1 MKAIAILPVW
11 RSWGSWDHDASSPT
25 SGTHYLEA
33 WTFSIYHIYLA
44 IPQANTIDSVQWTVN
59 PCLHLVMTNYI
70 RFWTDHYVK
79 LINAGMILVNSKIL
93 PESLV
98 LIRDIVM
105 PNVFDLCGLSFT
117 DKHY

>member
-59 PCLHLVMTNYI
+59 LCLHLVMTNYI